1 MKTVDTEESFIKVIE
16 QVQSQYVTRLNA
28 ALASKEGAK
37 ALGLSQADV
46 RQVFSKLDD
55 VVLFSRELLVMLDV
69 VNWVRTPP
77 VTGEGRSVH
86 AGTAFAAMAPKIK
99 SFAPVVALY
108 NTSLKVLVRAE
119 RDVKPSAAKSG
130 AQSFLAIWDDVTDK
144 SDLLRGKKLQSVLI
158 TPVQRV
164 PRYRLLLEV
173 LVKDCDRPDATV
185 IVQEALDL
193 VTAGAMRINEVWF
206 LACAGGGLT
215 RIFFGAACSRCARTK
230 KWSRFSARKAPPRPC
245 SRAA

>member
-1 MKTVDTEESFIKVIE
+1 VIE

-28 ALASKEGAK
+28 ALASKEGAR

-55 VVLFSRELLVMLDV
+55 VVLFSRELLVRLDA

-86 AGTAFAAMAPKIK
+86 AGTAFVAMAPKIK

-119 RDVKPSAAKSG
+119 RELKPSAAKSG
-130 AQSFLAIWDDVTDK
+130 APQSFLAIWDDVTEK

-164 PRYRLLLEV
+164 PRYRLLLEM
-173 LVKDCDRPDATV
+173 LVKDCDHPDATAV
-185 IVQEALDL
+185 VQEALDL
-193 VTAGAMRINEVWF
+193 VTAGAMRINEVG
-206 LACAGGGLT
+206 LRVQGELT
-215 RIFFGAACSRCARTK
+215 RARARGQSVRTYEKMESFLGSESAAEAVLSG
-230 KWSRFSARKAPPRPC
+230 SLIS
-245 SRAA
+245 